1 MFKAPKNVS
10 AFHYQDYRQFL
21 RDWYVSAKSRR
32 GAFSLRAFSQRA
44 GFTSP
49 NYFKLVMDGDRNL
62 SEDSIPKF
70 MKGLG
75 LNKQEQEF
83 FHNLVL
89 FNQATTH
96 EKKDHYYRRL
106 LQSRKFRQL
115 KPFEKSQYEFWS
127 AWYYPIVRELLCF
140 KDCDGTPEWIA
151 AHIKPQVTVEQVE
164 KAMTVLKNLGLIE
177 KTGSN
182 KWKQTSSLMST
193 GPEVSSVIL
202 MNYHYGLLQLA
213 RETLDQ
219 LPPPERDVSAMTIG
233 IARDRLPWLKKMIQ
247 DFRQEVLKFA
257 SIEDNPDTAVQLDI
271 QMFPLS
277 IKDASKQ
284 EGGTPS

>member
-1 MFKAPKNVS
+1 
-10 AFHYQDYRQFL
+10 
-21 RDWYVSAKSRR
+21 
-32 GAFSLRAFSQRA
+32 
-44 GFTSP
+44 
-49 NYFKLVMDGDRNL
+49 MDGDRNL
-62 SEDSIPKF
+62 SEESLPKF

-83 FHNLVL
+83 FYNLVL

-96 EKKDHYYRRL
+96 EKKDHYYRLL

-140 KDCDGTPEWIA
+140 KGCDGTPEWVA
-151 AHIKPQVTVEQVE
+151 RRIKPAVTVEQVE
-164 KAMTVLKNLGLIE
+164 KAMVVLKNLGLIE
-177 KTGSN
+177 QVGPK
-182 KWKQTSSLMST
+182 KWKQTSSLMTT
-193 GPEVSSVIL
+193 GPEVSSIIL
-202 MNYHYGLLQLA
+202 MNYHYGLLHLA
-213 RETLDQ
+213 REALDQ
-219 LPPPERDVSAMTIG
+219 LPPPDRDVSALTIG
-233 IARDRLPWLKKMIQ
+233 IARERLPWLKKMIQ

-277 IKDASKQ
+277 VKDASKEASQ
-284 EGGTPS
+284 EGERTP